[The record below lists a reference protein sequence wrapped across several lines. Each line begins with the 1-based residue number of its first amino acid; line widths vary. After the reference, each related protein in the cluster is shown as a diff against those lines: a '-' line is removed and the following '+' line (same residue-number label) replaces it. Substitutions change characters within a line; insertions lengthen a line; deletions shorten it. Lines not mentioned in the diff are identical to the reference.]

1 MASGER
7 ETKDQNSVQ
16 KNQLSLE
23 EEHSGKKG
31 LENTNGASSSCFITF
46 SLDIVLNHLFYEN
59 NTNCENT
66 H

>member
-1 MASGER
+1 MCVMASGER

-23 EEHSGKKG
+23 EEHSGKS
-31 LENTNGASSSCFITF
+31 TNGASTSCFITF
-46 SLDIVLNHLFYEN
+46 SLDIVLIHLFYEN